1 MSSWILPDG
10 TDCVQNGI
18 PTIRCIVPI
27 YHIIVSAAVTLVG
40 TVSVILILAASI
52 KYVTSGGGKA
62 VDEAKNMLTYA
73 IIGLLLVLGS
83 FFIVGLI
90 SGFTG
95 VRCLM
100 SFGFD
105 SCQ

>member
-1 MSSWILPDG
+1 MSAWTLPDG
-10 TDCVQNGI
+10 TDCVKNGI
-18 PTIRCIVPI
+18 ATIQCIVPI
-27 YHIIVSAAVTLVG
+27 YRIVVSAALALVG

-52 KYVTSGGGKA
+52 KYITSGGGKA

-83 FFIVGLI
+83 FFVVGLI

-95 VRCLM
+95 VRCLL
-100 SFGFD
+100 SFGFGV
-105 SCQ
+105 CQ